1 MIFIFV
7 WCGIS
12 GLARNSELI
21 ITTPRSE
28 FGLDKFYKKY
38 TDASGIPNVSSWR
51 VPDETIVKVTQMTE
65 FFLNILPAE
74 VAESNKEKMGGVNFY

>member
-1 MIFIFV
+1 VYTGDKPKKSEKIKKTALIFILV

-38 TDASGIPNVSSWR
+38 TDASGILIVSS
-51 VPDETIVKVTQMTE
+51 
-65 FFLNILPAE
+65 
-74 VAESNKEKMGGVNFY
+74 